1 MYGAVY
7 WKYMEDIDKVSAST
21 SPVIVKK
28 RLFTQKNSNKGTIY
42 TELPENATLKL
53 GDHIV
58 VRLEIKSD
66 RSLQY
71 VHVSDM
77 RASGLEPLST
87 LSGYNWKSG
96 LGYYQV
102 TRDASTDFYID
113 YLPKGNYQLEY
124 EVVINNTGSFTN
136 GISTVQCFYAPEFTG
151 HSTGIRFHAEA
162 E

>member
-1 MYGAVY
+1 MGDITVFVKTPDVKQPMYGAVY

-28 RLFTQKNSNKGTIY
+28 RLFAQKNSNKGTVY

-87 LSGYNWKSG
+87 LSGYNWKAG
-96 LGYYQV
+96 LGL
-102 TRDASTDFYID
+102 
-113 YLPKGNYQLEY
+113 LPGNAGCKHRLLY
-124 EVVINNTGSFTN
+124 
-136 GISTVQCFYAPEFTG
+136 
-151 HSTGIRFHAEA
+151 
-162 E
+162 